1 MRELRVGQCGRP
13 RMYDQTA
20 NYERELAR
28 ELGDVPLCQ
37 DLDRNIDVLW
47 AYSLQCIDV

>member
-1 MRELRVGQCGRP
+1 
-13 RMYDQTA
+13 MYDQTA

-37 DLDRNIDVLW
+37 DLDRNIPIDVLW
-47 AYSLQCIDV
+47 AYTLEFRIVTPSRKSRP

>member
-1 MRELRVGQCGRP
+1 MRELLRVGQCGRP

-37 DLDRNIDVLW
+37 DLDRNIPIDVLW
-47 AYSLQCIDV
+47 AYSL